1 MARPKESEREKAH
14 SDTRQRLL
22 AAAADEFALQGYAG
36 ANINRISMQAGFA
49 KGTIYNYFPSK
60 RALMHAIIDEFS
72 RLHREFISAKV
83 LAVKAPDARL
93 RRFFEAGLDFVAG
106 NLAAGRVMINCLYG
120 ADAEFKL
127 RLSQAYTP
135 MFQLISGE
143 IITPGIDKGIFRRV
157 NPNAMA
163 GFLMTIYLG
172 VTSTVDERG
181 KPTLDA
187 GQLFDYAFNGLRKA
201 G

>member
-1 MARPKESEREKAH
+1 MARPKESEREQIH

-22 AAAADEFALQGYAG
+22 EAATDEFALQGYAG

-72 RLHREFISAKV
+72 SLHRDFITEKV

-93 RRFFEAGLDFVAG
+93 RRFFEAGLDFVTD
-106 NLAAGRVMINCLYG
+106 NLAVGRVIINCLYG

-135 MFQLISGE
+135 MFQLISRE
-143 IITPGIDKGIFRRV
+143 IITPGIEQGIFRQV

-172 VTSTVDERG
+172 VASTADEQG

-187 GQLFDYAFNGLRKA
+187 GQLCDYALNGLRRED
-201 G
+201 